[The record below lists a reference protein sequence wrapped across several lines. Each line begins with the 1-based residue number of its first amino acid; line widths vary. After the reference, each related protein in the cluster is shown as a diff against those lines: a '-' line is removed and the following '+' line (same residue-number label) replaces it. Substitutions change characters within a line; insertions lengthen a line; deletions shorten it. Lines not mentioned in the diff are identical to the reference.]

1 MRMNKN
7 MMTFTHSIKKK
18 AVTFNTIHKIR
29 KFYIIRIF
37 SDLLI
42 SFFGLTQ
49 NFLFGNCTDISRI
62 MF

>member
-1 MRMNKN
+1 MLMNKN
-7 MMTFTHSIKKK
+7 MKTSTHSIKKK

-42 SFFGLTQ
+42 SFFGFTQ
-49 NFLFGNCTDISRI
+49 SFLFGNCTDNSRI

>member
-7 MMTFTHSIKKK
+7 MMTSTRPIKKK
-18 AVTFNTIHKIR
+18 AVTFNTIHKIS

-42 SFFGLTQ
+42 SFFVLTQ
-49 NFLFGNCTDISRI
+49 NFLFGNCTDNS
-62 MF
+62 